1 VSEPAIQALDGASPA
16 TPRQSAFRLPLTIFL
31 SAFLL
36 FQVQP
41 MMGRY
46 VLPWFGGGPA
56 VWTNCLLFF
65 QILLLVGYAYAHW
78 LGSRPSTRLQA
89 CLHMTLLVASLVF
102 LPIAPRV
109 DLWKPST
116 SADPS
121 GRILLLLAATVG
133 GPYFLLASTGPLLQ
147 RWFHM
152 SEPARSPWRLY
163 ALSNLGSFAALL
175 SYPFIVEPFVRLHTQ
190 VWIWSAFYA
199 LFAGLSGWTA
209 WRMRLAKPA
218 STVDQE
224 SGARPSPSTVLFWV
238 ALSMCG
244 SILLLATTN
253 QISQDIAVNPFLWV
267 AALSIYLLTFMLVF
281 ESERFYRRTLF
292 ACATGILAPLGCI
305 VPSLAGGLSIAT
317 QLAIYLAAL
326 FAGCMLCHGELARS
340 RPLPRYLTMFYLTI
354 AAGGALGGVFVALI
368 APHVFTEFSE
378 YPVGLAAACLLG
390 FTGWL
395 RTGALAL
402 WTRGNFAVR
411 IPLMALLL
419 GGLTSIMAGVT
430 MSNLPS
436 VASAR
441 NFYGIL
447 RVMDKTDRNG
457 PLRELRHG
465 TIRHGFQYQNAPQRS
480 WPTTY
485 YGPHSGIATVLT
497 ALDRPDRKIAIV
509 GLGAGTM
516 AAWGRLG
523 DTFRFYEINPDV
535 EAMARTWF
543 TFLKDSGAR
552 TEIVLGDARVQ
563 LERELAGGRSH
574 DFDLIAVDAFSS
586 DAIPLHLLTAEC
598 GDIYRQ
604 RLKADGLLLLHIS
617 NRALNLEPVARGLAQ
632 HLGWQPILFVSGDDY
647 NTGESSSTWVLITG
661 NAEFLTRTGLGR
673 QISPWRNRAPLLW
686 TDDFA
691 SLWQVLKF

>member
-1 VSEPAIQALDGASPA
+1 VAKGE
-16 TPRQSAFRLPLTIFL
+16 RLPVTIFL

-65 QILLLVGYAYAHW
+65 QVLLLVGYTYAHW
-78 LGSRPSTRLQA
+78 LGSRPSTRLQGW
-89 CLHMTLLVASLVF
+89 LHMTLLAASLVF

-109 DLWKPST
+109 DLWKPAS

-121 GRILLLLAATVG
+121 GRILLLLVATVG
-133 GPYFLLASTGPLLQ
+133 GPYFLLAATGPLLQ

-152 SEPARSPWRLY
+152 TEPSRSPWRLY

-175 SYPFIVEPFVRLHTQ
+175 SYPFLVEPLVRLHTQ

-199 LFAGLSGWTA
+199 LFAGLCGWTS
-209 WRMRLAKPA
+209 WQMRSVKPA
-218 STVDQE
+218 FAAEQE
-224 SGARPSPSTVLFWV
+224 SGVRPTVWTILFWL
-238 ALSMCG
+238 ALAMCG

-267 AALSIYLLTFMLVF
+267 AALSIYLLTFILVF
-281 ESERFYRRTLF
+281 ESDRFYRRTLF
-292 ACATGILAPLGCI
+292 ACATGILAPVGCI

-317 QLAIYLAAL
+317 QLAIYLVAL
-326 FAGCMLCHGELARS
+326 FAGCMVCHGELARS
-340 RPLPRYLTMFYLTI
+340 RPMTRYLTMFYLTI
-354 AAGGALGGVFVALI
+354 AAGGALGGVFVALV
-368 APHVFTEFSE
+368 APHVFTEFTE
-378 YPVGLAAACLLG
+378 YPIGLAGACLLG

-395 RTGALAL
+395 RTGALAQ
-402 WTRGNFAVR
+402 WTRSNFAVR
-411 IPLMALLL
+411 LPLMALLL
-419 GGLTSIMAGVT
+419 GGITSIMAGVT

-497 ALDRPDRKIAIV
+497 ALDRVDRKIAII

-552 TEIVLGDARVQ
+552 TEIVLGDARVR
-563 LERELAGGRSH
+563 LERELEGGRSH

-598 GDIYRQ
+598 GEIYRL
-604 RLKADGLLLLHIS
+604 RLKPGGLLMLHIS

-647 NTGESSSTWVLITG
+647 STGESSSHWVLITG
-661 NAEFLTRTGLGR
+661 NAEFLERSGLGH
-673 QISPWRNRAPLLW
+673 QTSPWSNRAPLLW

-691 SLWQVLKF
+691 SLWHVLKF

>member
-1 VSEPAIQALDGASPA
+1 VKAL
-16 TPRQSAFRLPLTIFL
+16 RLPITIFL

-46 VLPWFGGGPA
+46 ALPWFGGGPA

-65 QILLLVGYAYAHW
+65 QVMLLAGYAYAHW
-78 LGSRPSTRLQA
+78 IGSRASTRLQGSLQIA
-89 CLHMTLLVASLVF
+89 LLAASLLF
-102 LPIAPRV
+102 LPIVPRV
-109 DLWKPST
+109 DLWKPAS

-121 GRILLLLAATVG
+121 GRILLLLLATVG
-133 GPYFLLASTGPLLQ
+133 GPYFLLAATGPLLQ

-175 SYPFIVEPFVRLHTQ
+175 SYPFLVEPFIRLHTQ
-190 VWIWSAFYA
+190 VWIWSGFYA
-199 LFAGLSGWTA
+199 VFALLCGSIA
-209 WRMRLAKPA
+209 WRMRLIQPEPA
-218 STVDQE
+218 RDQE
-224 SGARPSPSTVLFWV
+224 AGARPTAWTILFWL
-238 ALSMCG
+238 ALSMCA

-267 AALSIYLLTFMLVF
+267 AALSIYLLTFILVF
-281 ESERFYRRTLF
+281 ESERIYRRTLF
-292 ACATGILAPLGCI
+292 ATAAGILAPVGCL
-305 VPSLAGGLSIAT
+305 VPSLTGGTSIGT

-326 FAGCMLCHGELARS
+326 FVTCMVCHGELARS
-340 RPLPRYLTMFYLTI
+340 RPSPRYLTMFYLTI

-368 APHVFTEFSE
+368 APRIFTEFSE

-395 RTGALAL
+395 RTGALAM
-402 WTRGNFAVR
+402 WTRSNFAIR
-411 IPLMALLL
+411 LPLMALLL
-419 GGLTSIMAGVT
+419 GGITSVMAGVT

-436 VASAR
+436 AASAR
-441 NFYGIL
+441 NFYCIL
-447 RVMDKTDRNG
+447 RVMEKSDRNG

-497 ALDRPDRKIAIV
+497 ALDRPNRKVAIV
-509 GLGAGTM
+509 GLGAGTI
-516 AAWGRLG
+516 AAWGHVG

-535 EAMARTWF
+535 ETMARRWF
-543 TFLKDSGAR
+543 TFLKDSGAKI
-552 TEIVLGDARVQ
+552 EIVPGDARVQ
-563 LERELAGGRSH
+563 LERELAAGNSQ

-586 DAIPLHLLTAEC
+586 DAIPLHLLTTEC
-598 GDIYRQ
+598 GDVYRR
-604 RLKADGLLLLHIS
+604 RLKPGGLLLLHIS

-632 HLGWQPILFVSGDDY
+632 HLGWQPILFVSGDD
-647 NTGESSSTWVLITG
+647 NATGESSSHWVLITG
-661 NAEFLTRTGLGR
+661 NSEFLQRSGFGKDN
-673 QISPWRNRAPLLW
+673 SPWTNRTPLVW

-691 SLWQVLKF
+691 SLWHVLKF

>member
-1 VSEPAIQALDGASPA
+1 LPA
-16 TPRQSAFRLPLTIFL
+16 TIFL

-56 VWTNCLLFF
+56 VWSNCLLFF
-65 QILLLVGYAYAHW
+65 QVMLLAGYAYAHW
-78 LGSRPSTRLQA
+78 LGSRASTRLQGS
-89 CLHMTLLVASLVF
+89 LHIALLAASLVF

-109 DLWKPST
+109 DLWKPVS

-121 GRILLLLAATVG
+121 GRILLLLIATVG
-133 GPYFLLASTGPLLQ
+133 GPYFLLAATGPLLQ

-175 SYPFIVEPFVRLHTQ
+175 SYPFAVEPFVQLHTQ
-190 VWIWSAFYA
+190 VRIWSAFYA
-199 LFAGLSGWTA
+199 VFALLCGWIA
-209 WRMRLAKPA
+209 WRMRTAKPEGP
-218 STVDQE
+218 VGEQE
-224 SGARPSPSTVLFWV
+224 PPERPTPWTILFWL

-244 SILLLATTN
+244 SVLLLATTN

-267 AALSIYLLTFMLVF
+267 AALSIYLLTFILVF

-292 ACATGILAPLGCI
+292 AAAAGILAPVACL

-326 FAGCMLCHGELARS
+326 FATCMVCHGELARS
-340 RPLPRYLTMFYLTI
+340 RPSARYLTMFYLVI
-354 AAGGALGGVFVALI
+354 AAGGALGGVFVALV
-368 APHVFTEFSE
+368 APHIFTEFSE
-378 YPVGLAAACLLG
+378 YPAGLAGACLLG

-395 RTGALAL
+395 RAGALAM
-402 WTRGNFAVR
+402 WTRSNFAVR
-411 IPLMALLL
+411 LPLMALLL
-419 GGLTSIMAGVT
+419 GGITSIMAGVT

-465 TIRHGFQYQNAPQRS
+465 TIRHGFQYLNGPQRS

-485 YGPHSGIATVLT
+485 YGPHSGVATVLT
-497 ALDRPDRKIAIV
+497 ALDRPDRKVAIV
-509 GLGAGTM
+509 GLGAGTI
-516 AAWGRLG
+516 AAWGHLG

-535 EAMARTWF
+535 EAMARKWF
-543 TFLKDSGAR
+543 TFLKDSGAK
-552 TEIVLGDARVQ
+552 TEVVLGDARVQ
-563 LERELAGGRSH
+563 LERELAGGHSH

-604 RLKADGLLLLHIS
+604 RLKPGGLLLLHIS
-617 NRALNLEPVARGLAQ
+617 NRALNLEPVTRGLAQ
-632 HLGWQPILFVSGDDY
+632 HLGWQATLFVSGDD
-647 NTGESSSTWVLITG
+647 NETGESSSRWVLLTD
-661 NAEFLTRTGLGR
+661 NREFLERSGFSKGN
-673 QISPWRNRAPLLW
+673 SPWTNRAPITW

-691 SLWQVLKF
+691 SLWNVLKF